1 MSNQN
6 HRRDF
11 AMKLLEAGLCV
22 LPAVT
27 KEKQPV
33 GKWKIYQ
40 RALPNEVELTRM
52 LRDGD
57 GLCLVSGAVS
67 GNLEVI
73 DFDMAGE
80 LYPAWCEAVDAASP
94 GLRER
99 LYVEHT
105 PSGGVHVIY
114 RCEDAVEGNTK
125 LAQRS
130 VPCESEDDVEIAGK
144 SYKPRKRADTETFH
158 VVLAPIETRGEGG
171 ICLVAPSPNYV
182 CQQGSLLTLPVL
194 SAAEHAVLRDAA
206 IGLNEYVPP
215 VTPWTHAKASGV
227 AKHAD
232 SDGDLRPGDDF
243 NQRGDVREV
252 LIKHGWRLVRPGE
265 NEYWSRPGKS
275 VGTSATLKAG
285 VFYVHSTNATPFEP
299 LEAYPPFGVFALL
312 EHDGNFS
319 KAARALR
326 KLGYGSKT
334 SPTQGSVM
342 KKTAPT
348 TPQPVV
354 DSLAQHDISVSDGD
368 EEGDAVSAPD
378 ATDPGQFPTH
388 LLNVP
393 GFIGEV
399 VEHNLATAHREQPIF
414 ALAGAIALQAVL
426 AGRKVRDER
435 GNRTN
440 LFILSLGFS
449 GAGKDHARLI
459 NKAILEA
466 ADATHL
472 DGQEE
477 LASDAGLVSMVS
489 EQPAV
494 LLQMDEFGRWL
505 RMIGDPKKSALQFAV
520 VTTLM
525 RMYSTAGTVFRGK
538 AYSESAR
545 NPTVQQPCVVLHAT
559 TAPEHFRKALT
570 PDSMVD
576 GFIARLF
583 VFESTSMPTRQ
594 WRAQRPVPQLIV
606 DAASWWTTYVPVQQG
621 KRYEPTLVDTTPGGR
636 SVFDELAAKAERAML
651 VPREDVRSVWARAE
665 EKAARLALIFACSRH
680 RERLVID
687 GEAAMWGCELSE
699 YLTRK
704 LLYMAD
710 QHVASS
716 DFDADQKWI
725 LREIIANGGSIT
737 ATGLHRVAK
746 RLDPTRRENI
756 LRNLRETG
764 QVKEVQ
770 VATKGRPATIFQV
783 VKRQG
788 DANAN

>member
-1 MSNQN
+1 MSNKGN
-6 HRRDF
+6 CDF
-11 AMKLLEAGLCV
+11 ALQLLKAGLSV
-22 LPAVT
+22 VSADT
-27 KEKQPV
+27 REKKPV
-33 GKWKIYQ
+33 GTWKSFQ
-40 RALPNEVELTRM
+40 HARPNEVELQRM
-52 LRDGD
+52 FRRGD
-57 GLCLVSGAVS
+57 GLGIVTGAVS
-67 GNLEVI
+67 GNVEVI
-73 DFDMAGE
+73 DFDLVGAM
-80 LYPAWCEAVDAASP
+80 YPAWCDAVDAAAP
-94 GLRER
+94 GLRDR
-99 LYVEHT
+99 LYVERT

-114 RCEDAVEGNTK
+114 RSEDAVEGNAK

-130 VPCESEDDVEIAGK
+130 VAYDSGDEVEIAGK
-144 SYKPRKRADTETFH
+144 RYKPGKRADTDTFH
-158 VVLAPIETRGEGG
+158 VVIALIETRGEGG
-171 ICLVAPSPNYV
+171 ICLVAPSPGYV
-182 CQQGSLLTLPVL
+182 CQHGSLLDLPVL

-206 IGLNEYVPP
+206 IGLNEHVPP
-215 VTPWTHAKASGV
+215 VTPWTHSKPNKTT
-227 AKHAD
+227 KHTAN
-232 SDGDLRPGDDF
+232 DGDLRPGDDF

-252 LIKHGWRLVRPGE
+252 LVKHGWTLHRPGE
-265 NEYWSRPGKS
+265 NEYWCRPGKTMS
-275 VGTSATLKAG
+275 TSATLNAG
-285 VFYVHSTNATPFEP
+285 VFFVHSTNATPFEP
-299 LEAYPPFGVFALL
+299 NTPYAPFGVFALL

-319 KAARALR
+319 NAASALR
-326 KLGYGSKT
+326 KLGFGSHTAT
-334 SPTQGSVM
+334 SQGNSM
-342 KKTAPT
+342 PKIKADTMRHPEM
-348 TPQPVV
+348 PQDAV
-354 DSLAQHDISVSDGD
+354 DSTPPATSDMDD
-368 EEGDAVSAPD
+368 EATQQDAS
-378 ATDPGQFPTH
+378 DPGPFPQH
-388 LLNVP
+388 LLQVP

-399 VEHNLATAHREQPIF
+399 MEYNLATAHREQPIF

-440 LFILSLGFS
+440 LYILTLGFS
-449 GAGKDHARLI
+449 GAGKDHARLV

-477 LASDAGLVSMVS
+477 LASDAGLVSLVS

-505 RMIGDPKKSALQFAV
+505 RMIGDPKKSPLQFAV

-538 AYSESAR
+538 AYSDSAR
-545 NPTVQQPCVVLHAT
+545 NPVVQQPCVVLHAT
-559 TAPEHFRKALT
+559 SAPEHFRKALT

-594 WRAQRPVPQLIV
+594 WRAQRPVPQPIV

-621 KRYEPTLVDTTPGGR
+621 MRYEPTLVDTTPGGR
-636 SVFDELAAKAERAML
+636 SVFDELAAKAERAMQ

-725 LREIIANGGSIT
+725 MREIIANGGSIT

-746 RLDPTRRENI
+746 RLDPTRRETI

-770 VATKGRPATIFQV
+770 VATKGRPATVFQV

-788 DANAN
+788 DASGN